1 MTWFVFSTG
10 LVWTVSWT
18 GAWSWTV
25 DTHYSKFWTRCTA
38 SIRTSYICSEQIR
51 SFKDRFGEY
60 GVKLGQWRVSFLI
73 LNLTTLWLQ
82 QWCLFI
88 PFISEGKISS
98 TQMKLVCDVLSWW
111 WCPIQVS
118 LLLVLTSQLSNE
130 WLEWKPSLGN
140 RTWGIEW

>member
-1 MTWFVFSTG
+1 LTWFVFSTG

-18 GAWSWTV
+18 GAWGWTV
-25 DTHYSKFWTRCTA
+25 DTHYSKFWTRCKT
-38 SIRTSYICSEQIR
+38 SICTSYICSEQIR

-60 GVKLGQWRVSFLI
+60 GIKLGQWRVSFLI

-88 PFISEGKISS
+88 PFISRV
-98 TQMKLVCDVLSWW
+98 KLVPLKWNLYVMFWAGDAL
-111 WCPIQVS
+111 QVS

-130 WLEWKPSLGN
+130 WLEWKNLV
-140 RTWGIEW
+140 